1 MGWIF
6 VILFAGLALAAL
18 WYAGKVS
25 RPALGL
31 SSAALL
37 LGLAGYAL
45 QGSPSVPGNPIAA
58 ADEAPLPPE
67 LAEQSIRKV
76 MSSKF
81 GAEGQ
86 WIDLSDALIKAG
98 RSQTAVS
105 VLSGGVKRS
114 PNNPDLW
121 VALGNALVVHGG
133 GQMNPAAEFA
143 FRRAAT
149 LSPNHPGPPFFV
161 GLALLQSGKVEEA
174 GDVWRALLARAP
186 KGAPWRAD
194 LERRLSEVAQIAPPP
209 APPTAP

>member
-6 VILFAGLALAAL
+6 ILFFAGAGLLGL
-18 WYAGKVS
+18 WYAGKLS
-25 RPALGL
+25 RSALEL
-31 SSAALL
+31 SSAAIL
-37 LGLAGYAL
+37 LGVAGYAL
-45 QGSPSVPGNPIAA
+45 QGSPMLPGNLVAA

-86 WIDLSDALIKAG
+86 WIDLSDALIRAG
-98 RSQTAVS
+98 RSKTAVS
-105 VLSGGVKRS
+105 VLSGGVQRS

-133 GQMNPAAEFA
+133 GQMNPASQFA
-143 FRRAAT
+143 FERAAK
-149 LSPNHPGPPFFV
+149 LSPNHPGPPFFL
-161 GLALLQSGKVEEA
+161 GLALLQSGKAEEA

-186 KGAPWRAD
+186 EGAPWRAD
-194 LERRLSEVAQIAPPP
+194 LERRLAEIAQMIQPTP
-209 APPTAP
+209 APKP